1 MKGEVV
7 MTKISVD
14 IENIKNGLHEIGYE
28 ISDCIER
35 ENNGINWQLKFKNSG
50 SVVTIYDTNKTNN
63 SVVNGRPEEG
73 EKEKLKRIIDDLKCN
88 EFVVDPLNAKIVE
101 LIRSRRED
109 YYYDFKQCFNHN
121 KKDSFL
127 HDILC
132 LLNNTENKDAYLIF
146 GVTDDYKVVGVK
158 EDDIKSN
165 NIQDFIKKIKFAG
178 DVTPELIVHKLLFKY
193 KDIVVIECKSSKNV
207 PFYLEKR
214 YKNVRDNCIY
224 TRVGD
229 TNTPKDSCAS
239 YKDIEKLWR
248 IHFDC

>member
-1 MKGEVV
+1 

-14 IENIKNGLHEIGYE
+14 IEIIKKSLHDIGYE

-73 EKEKLKRIIDDLKCN
+73 EKEKLKRIVDDLKCN
-88 EFVVDPLNAKIVE
+88 ELVIDPLNVKIVE
-101 LIRSRRED
+101 LIRSHRED
-109 YYYDFKQCFNHN
+109 YFYDFKQYFNHQ
-121 KKDSFL
+121 KKESFL

-132 LLNNTENKDAYLIF
+132 LSNNTENKDAYLIF
-146 GVTDDYKVVGVK
+146 GVSDDYQVVGVK
-158 EDDIKSN
+158 ENDIKSN
-165 NIQDFIKKIKFAG
+165 DIYDFIKKIKFAG
-178 DVTPELIVHKLLFKY
+178 NNIPEIKIHKLLFKY
-193 KDIVVIECKSSKNV
+193 LDIVVIECKSSKNV
-207 PFYLEKR
+207 PFYLEER
-214 YKNVRDNCIY
+214 YKGVKDNCIY

-229 TNTPKDSCAS
+229 TNTPKDGCAS

-248 IHFDC
+248 IHFN